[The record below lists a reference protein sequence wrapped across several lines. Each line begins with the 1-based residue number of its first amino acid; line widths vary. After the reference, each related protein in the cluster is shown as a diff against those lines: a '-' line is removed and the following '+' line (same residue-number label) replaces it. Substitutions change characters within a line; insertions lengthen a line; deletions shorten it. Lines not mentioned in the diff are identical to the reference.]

1 MTLGSLLFVSQ
12 SGGDSPFWEYFKVIK
27 TNCIKPNCFC
37 QAKVDTGSS
46 VSAYVIIALITFL
59 GILLF
64 CFSAKKYKTRVR
76 GCALRYYL

>member
-12 SGGDSPFWEYFKVIK
+12 LGGDSPFWEYFRVIK
-27 TNCIKPNCFC
+27 TNCFC

-46 VSAYVIIALITFL
+46 VSAYVIITLITFL

-64 CFSAKKYKTRVR
+64 YFSAKKYKTRVR
-76 GCALRYYL
+76 GSALRYYL